1 MVVLGKMGE
10 KYFAYPSGIAVHSG
24 SVLNYAKGERF
35 VAMYYKTFEKTFP
48 YPCNSVEALTIFIY
62 DEEGGLLLKENVGL

>member
-1 MVVLGKMGE
+1 MGE
-10 KYFAYPSGIAVHSG
+10 KYFAYPPVIAVHAG

-48 YPCNSVEALTIFIY
+48 YPRSSVEALTIFIY
-62 DEEGGLLLKENVGL
+62 DEQNGLLLKENVGL